1 MEKEPHN
8 ARRNL
13 VIQLALDVL
22 FVAETCWIWNWGPS
36 ARPPVRPCCPEF

>member
-13 VIQLALDVL
+13 VIQLVLDVL
-22 FVAETCWIWNWGPS
+22 FVTETCWI
-36 ARPPVRPCCPEF
+36 